1 MQFKVYGLSM
11 YKSLALTELHTF
23 HVDIVHN
30 YLKFKKRSGIN
41 ILPKQIC
48 PHPGY

>member
-23 HVDIVHN
+23 HVDLAQLSKI
-30 YLKFKKRSGIN
+30 
-41 ILPKQIC
+41 QEEE
-48 PHPGY
+48 GY